1 MTREDI
7 EKAAMLRFN
16 IGEPTCGID
25 KFIEG
30 ANWRINS
37 VWHDM
42 NTMPNFNKLPILMK
56 HKSGSIHFLDDRLTR
71 RSYLKKHYVC
81 WAYIRDL
88 IPPPEE

>member
-1 MTREDI
+1 MIREDI

-42 NTMPNFNKLPILMK
+42 NTMPNFNRLPILMK
-56 HKSGSIHFLDDRLTR
+56 HKSGSFEFIDERI
-71 RSYLKKHYVC
+71 SVWEYLKEYYVR
-81 WAYIRDL
+81 WAYVKDL
-88 IPPPEE
+88 MPV

>member
-37 VWHDM
+37 VWHTDLSEVK
-42 NTMPNFNKLPILMK
+42 PCRPILVK
-56 HKSGSIHFLDDRLTR
+56 FKSGRVGMFEDIRE
-71 RSYLKKHYVC
+71 LKGIENMAEAF
-81 WAYIRDL
+81 AYIEDL
-88 IPPPEE
+88 LPKGKEE

>member
-1 MTREDI
+1 MKREDI

-42 NTMPNFNKLPILMK
+42 NTMPNFDQLPILMK
-56 HKSGSIHFLDDRLTR
+56 YKSGSIHFIDNRP
-71 RSYLKKHYVC
+71 SVWAYLKKYYIN
-81 WAYIRDL
+81 WAYVKDL
-88 IPPPEE
+88 IPE